1 MGRSFTPKYALD
13 ADGCT
18 GMTWDTKRHG
28 TPTAAKLEEWVMSYA
43 KSLEAG
49 GVNAHLSQ
57 ALGHVPYPRWAR
69 VRLNYAG
76 GAVVAEWK
84 AGMFQVYG

>member
-1 MGRSFTPKYALD
+1 MGRTLTPKYALD

-18 GMTWDTKRHG
+18 GMVWDTKRHG
-28 TPTAAKLEEWVMSYA
+28 KPTAAKLEEWVMAYA

-49 GVNAHLSQ
+49 GCNAHISQ
-57 ALGHVPYPRWAR
+57 ALGHIPYPRWAR
-69 VRLNYAG
+69 ARLNYPG

-84 AGMFQVYG
+84 AAMFQVYA